1 MRFHFLLLGVASL
14 ALAPVLPAQ
23 IVASERAMVAQTVD
37 GTRITVNYSRPRARG
52 RTNIYGGM
60 EKWGTTWT
68 PGADDAT
75 TLEVSRPV
83 QLLGLTVPKG
93 R

>member
-1 MRFHFLLLGVASL
+1 MSFRPLLVC
-14 ALAPVLPAQ
+14 ALSALVVPALPAQ

-37 GTRITVNYSRPRARG
+37 GTRITVDNSRPRARG

-75 TLEVSRPV
+75 PSR
-83 QLLGLTVPKG
+83 
-93 R
+93 